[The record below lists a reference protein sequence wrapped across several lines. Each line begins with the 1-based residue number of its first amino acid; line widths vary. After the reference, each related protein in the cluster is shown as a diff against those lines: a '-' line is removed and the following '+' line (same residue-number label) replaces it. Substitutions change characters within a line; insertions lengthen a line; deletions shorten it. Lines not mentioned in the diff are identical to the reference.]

1 MVGSA
6 VKDTMPERKRK
17 ILFLTATRADFG
29 KLKSLIR
36 SVSESDEFEYAI
48 FATGM
53 HMLARYGST
62 LQEIYKSGFCNVH
75 PYINQDGSVSS
86 QADLVLANTVAGL
99 GLHIRESQ
107 PDLLVVHGD
116 RIEALAGAIVGAL
129 NNVRVAH
136 IEGGEVSGTVD
147 ELLRHAVTKLSHVH
161 FVANEE
167 ARQRLQQMGEDASS
181 IFVIGSP
188 DTDIM
193 FSSSLPSL
201 EEVQQHYEITFDR
214 YGIVLYHPVTT
225 ESSTMRRR
233 AHEVVNALLDNGR
246 NFVVIHPNND
256 HGAEIILEEME
267 RLKTVPRFRFIP
279 SMRFEYF
286 LALMKYA
293 SVVVGNSSAGI
304 REAPSYAV
312 PTINLGSRQNRRFSC
327 ASIINVEEKRD
338 AIVEALAH
346 LPAHLKPVHHF
357 GNGNCSTA
365 FLEVLRDSNI
375 WELPTQ
381 KQFNDYSVFQMAAGA
396 CPPHHALAMDSR
408 GSTRI

>member
-1 MVGSA
+1 MGGSS
-6 VKDTMPERKRK
+6 VSDSMPDGKPK

-36 SVSESDEFEYAI
+36 SVSEAEDFEYSI

-62 LQEIYKSGFCNVH
+62 VQEIYKSGFRNVH

-99 GLHIRESQ
+99 GLHIRESR

-161 FVANEE
+161 FVANDE
-167 ARQRLQQMGEDASS
+167 ARQRLQQMGEGSRS

-193 FSSSLPSL
+193 FSSSLPAL
-201 EEVQQHYEITFDR
+201 EEVKQHYEIPFDR
-214 YGIVLYHPVTT
+214 YGVVLYHPVTT
-225 ESSTMRRR
+225 ETASIRRR
-233 AHEVVNALLDNGR
+233 AHEVVRALLESKR

-256 HGAEIILEEME
+256 HGGEIILDEME
-267 RLKTVPRFRFIP
+267 RLRAVSRFRFIP

-286 LALMKYA
+286 LVLMRNA
-293 SVVVGNSSAGI
+293 TVMVGNSSAGI

-312 PTINLGSRQNRRFSC
+312 PTVNLGSRQKRRFSC
-327 ASIINVEEKRD
+327 AAIVNVEEQSD
-338 AIVEALAH
+338 AILGALAN
-346 LPAHLKPVHHF
+346 LPARLKPVHYF
-357 GNGNCSTA
+357 GCGNCSTA
-365 FLEVLRDSNI
+365 FLQVLRDTSI

-381 KQFNDYSVFQMAAGA
+381 KQFNDYAVFQLAAG
-396 CPPHHALAMDSR
+396 M
-408 GSTRI
+408 

>member
-1 MVGSA
+1 
-6 VKDTMPERKRK
+6 MPEAKRK

-29 KLKSLIR
+29 KLKSLVR
-36 SVSESDEFEYAI
+36 SVSEAEEFDYAI

-62 LQEIYKSGFCNVH
+62 LQEIYKSGFHNVH

-99 GLHIRESQ
+99 GLHIRESR

-167 ARQRLQQMGEDASS
+167 ARQRLLQMGEERNS

-193 FSSSLPSL
+193 FSSSLPGL
-201 EEVQQHYEITFDR
+201 EEVKRHYEIPFDD
-214 YGIVLYHPVTT
+214 YGVVLYHPVTT
-225 ESSTMRRR
+225 ESSTLRWR
-233 AHEVVNALLDNGR
+233 AQEVVSALLDSGL

-256 HGAEIILEEME
+256 YGAETILEEME
-267 RLKTVPRFRFIP
+267 RLKPVSRFRLIP

-286 LALMKYA
+286 LALMKNS

-312 PTINLGSRQNRRFSC
+312 PTINLGSRQHRRFSC
-327 ASIINVEEKRD
+327 RSIVNVEEQRD
-338 AIVEALAH
+338 AILTALAN
-346 LPAHLKPVHHF
+346 LPALLDPVHNF
-357 GNGNCSTA
+357 GCGNCSAA
-365 FLEVLRDSNI
+365 FLEVLRDESI
-375 WELPTQ
+375 WELSTQ
-381 KQFNDYSVFQMAAGA
+381 KQFNDFYAYQ
-396 CPPHHALAMDSR
+396 
-408 GSTRI
+408 